1 MDNKILISLDKNTFY
16 DTWLIEKDL
25 ADILNKF
32 IPTILIKE
40 AEIFYNIYNSL
51 QILCFELIYK
61 KLEYFEKLNN
71 NPE

>member
-51 QILCFELIYK
+51 QIL
-61 KLEYFEKLNN
+61 
-71 NPE
+71 